1 MGVMKRAGIAAG
13 LGAAALAF
21 TGPARRWMRNQGARP
36 EEIEGALPGDDILA
50 GDVDQATRA
59 VTIDAPAAAIWP
71 WLAQMGDGRGGFYGG
86 EALFRIF
93 GLQHGKS
100 AERVV
105 PAMQELREG
114 DALPAGWTEFTVRK
128 VEPNR
133 ALVLSRAG
141 RGYEY
146 TWALVLQPEASGTR
160 LLSRTRYVGS
170 RATLAVAEPILYAM
184 LTRWFQSVKERAER
198 TARTGATPPPP
209 ERTTVP

>member
-36 EEIEGALPGDDILA
+36 EEIEGALPGDDLLQ
-50 GDVDQATRA
+50 GDVEQSTRG
-59 VTIDAPAAAIWP
+59 VTIGAPASAVWP

-86 EALFRIF
+86 EALFRAF

-105 PAMQELREG
+105 PGMQEIREG
-114 DALPAGWTEFTVRK
+114 EKLSAGWTEFTIRR
-128 VEPNR
+128 VEPER

-146 TWALVLQPEASGTR
+146 TWALVLQPDASGTR
-160 LLSRTRYVGS
+160 LLSRSRYAGS
-170 RATLAVAEPILYAM
+170 RAALAVAEPILYAM

-198 TARTGATPPPP
+198 SAGEGARPSA
-209 ERTTVP
+209 